1 MSDAAATMQQLV
13 SDLALAGAPELRQWV
28 VMAAARGGPDVLAL
42 IAGEARR
49 ATRLHSLRLH
59 MERARKVGDIRTEDA
74 IRARI
79 GAPLAWCMS
88 VRGAGAVSASSR

>member
-1 MSDAAATMQQLV
+1 MSSDNYMQQLV
-13 SDLALAGAPELRQWV
+13 SDLKIAGVSELRQWV
-28 VMAAARGGPDVLAL
+28 VMACDRGGPDVLEF
-42 IAGEARR
+42 IAEEARR

-79 GAPLAWCMS
+79 ARIEARASGGAL
-88 VRGAGAVSASSR
+88 

>member
-28 VMAAARGGPDVLAL
+28 VMAAARGGPGVLAL

-79 GAPLAWCMS
+79 ARIEARASGGAL
-88 VRGAGAVSASSR
+88 